1 MKFKKPK
8 LVCYDWDNTLV
19 NTLPVTLI
27 SMNMLY
33 KKYNLPELSVEDIY
47 KINGYS
53 FEQVFIATFGKQYS
67 RSIQDEYQVIYN
79 QVAENMLQP
88 INKSLDTVKKIYNF
102 GVKQAV
108 VSNKPSDIVRY
119 EAEKFGYSK
128 YFEMIIGPNDSGY
141 AKPDIRMFNPIKDSN
156 LFKDKW
162 FHPDKLWFFGDADT
176 DLNFAKAIN
185 ARLFFLGDKKLINNF
200 PTDQLVMLKSHNDI
214 QELEIIEDRS

>member
-19 NTLPVTLI
+19 NTVPVTLI

-53 FEQVFIATFGKQYS
+53 FEQVFVATFGKKYS
-67 RSIQDEYQVIYN
+67 KNIQDEYQVIYN

-88 INKSLDTVKKIYNF
+88 INGSLDTVKKIYNF
-102 GVKQAV
+102 GIKQV
-108 VSNKPSDIVRY
+108 VISNKPGNIVRY

-128 YFEMIIGPNDSGY
+128 YFEIIIGPNDSGY
-141 AKPDIRMFNPIKDSN
+141 AKPDIRMFNPIKETN

-162 FHPDKLWFFGDADT
+162 FHPDKLWFFGDADA
-176 DLNFAKAIN
+176 DLNFAKVIN
-185 ARLFFLGDKKLINNF
+185 ARLFFLGDKKLVNNF
-200 PTDQLVMLKSHNDI
+200 PTDQLVMLNSHNDI
-214 QELEIIEDRS
+214 QKLEIIEE

>member
-19 NTLPVTLI
+19 NTVPVTLI

-33 KKYNLPELSVEDIY
+33 KKYNLPELSIEDIY

-53 FEQVFIATFGKQYS
+53 FEQVFVATFGKQHAK
-67 RSIQDEYQVIYN
+67 SIQDEYQIIYN

-88 INKSLDTVKKIYNF
+88 INGSLDTVKKIYDF
-102 GVKQAV
+102 GIKQV
-108 VSNKPSDIVRY
+108 VISNKPGNIVRY
-119 EAEKFGYSK
+119 EAEKFGYQK

-141 AKPDIRMFNPIKDSN
+141 AKPDIGMFNPVKKSD

-162 FHPDKLWFFGDADT
+162 FHPDKLWFFGDAEA
-176 DLNFAKAIN
+176 DLNFAKVIN
-185 ARLFFLGDKKLINNF
+185 ARLFFLGDEKLVNNF
-200 PTDQLVMLKSHNDI
+200 PTDQLVMLRSHNDI
-214 QELEIIEDRS
+214 KQLEIIEE